1 MAANNATLLAFIAS
15 LVACV
20 DINFSIL
27 TTTIISH
34 FKTRFNLIRFN
45 QIVESF
51 CLRQRRLKRLQ
62 FDLNLVKNDY
72 GFAQREQ
79 VPGGTTN
86 RQAWLLCLIW
96 PQQHSKFR
104 EITSRARFAYAY
116 KLVHHGSVFVSDG

>member
-1 MAANNATLLAFIAS
+1 MADNNVLFATSSALIAS

-27 TTTIISH
+27 TTKIISH

-62 FDLNLVKNDY
+62 FVLNLVKNDY

-79 VPGGTTN
+79 VPGGN
-86 RQAWLLCLIW
+86 RQAWLLCSIW
-96 PQQHSKFR
+96 PQQHSKCR

-116 KLVHHGSVFVSDG
+116 

>member
-1 MAANNATLLAFIAS
+1 MADNNVLFATSLALIAS

-27 TTTIISH
+27 TATIISH
-34 FKTRFNLIRFN
+34 FKTRFNPIRFN

-62 FDLNLVKNDY
+62 FILNLVKNDY

-79 VPGGTTN
+79 VPGGTAN
-86 RQAWLLCLIW
+86 RQAGLLCSIYMATATFKIPRNHIAGTVCVCVLA
-96 PQQHSKFR
+96 S
-104 EITSRARFAYAY
+104 TSR
-116 KLVHHGSVFVSDG
+116 

>member
-1 MAANNATLLAFIAS
+1 MADNNVLFATSLALIAS

-20 DINFSIL
+20 DINFPIL
-27 TTTIISH
+27 TATIISH

-62 FDLNLVKNDY
+62 FVLNLVKNDY

-79 VPGGTTN
+79 VPDGTTK
-86 RQAWLLCLIW
+86 RRAWLLCSIW
-96 PQQHSKFR
+96 PQQNSKFR

-116 KLVHHGSVFVSDG
+116 

>member
-1 MAANNATLLAFIAS
+1 MADNNVLFATSLALIAS

-27 TTTIISH
+27 TATIISH

-62 FDLNLVKNDY
+62 FVLNLVKNDY

-79 VPGGTTN
+79 V
-86 RQAWLLCLIW
+86 QA
-96 PQQHSKFR
+96 
-104 EITSRARFAYAY
+104 SRARFAYAY
-116 KLVHHGSVFVSDG
+116 

>member
-1 MAANNATLLAFIAS
+1 MADNNVLFATSLALIAS

-20 DINFSIL
+20 DINFPIL
-27 TTTIISH
+27 TATIISH

-62 FDLNLVKNDY
+62 FVLNLVKNDY

-79 VPGGTTN
+79 VPGGTTK
-86 RQAWLLCLIW
+86 RQLRGRPGYCARYG
-96 PQQHSKFR
+96 HSKIQNSAKSHR
-104 EITSRARFAYAY
+104 G
-116 KLVHHGSVFVSDG
+116 HGLRMRIS